1 MPHAIDEC
9 TRTRIPAAPVRA
21 RLTNRSVAAERPGAV
36 LLPSGHQLR
45 PVAGGA
51 AGIDHRRVLA
61 CQQRLWALLGRPA
74 DETPELPVTG
84 SEAFLYG
91 LHAPDGAELLG
102 CVQVERHG
110 RDGSPADVTWWL
122 LDRLAG
128 TDLDATFDAV
138 VRAWAAEHW
147 CADRVRLIG
156 RDARWQQWLADP
168 LTSPHPRAGTPD
180 PGPAR
185 GARLPAVAR

>member
-1 MPHAIDEC
+1 VPHAIDEC
-9 TRTRIPAAPVRA
+9 TRTRVPAAPVRV
-21 RLTNRSVAAERPGAV
+21 RRTGPPAATERPGAV
-36 LLPSGHQLR
+36 QLPSGHQLR
-45 PVAGGA
+45 PVAGG
-51 AGIDHRRVLA
+51 IDHRRVLA
-61 CQQRLWALLGRPA
+61 CQLRLWALLGRPA
-74 DETPELPVTG
+74 DEAPELPVTG

-110 RDGSPADVTWWL
+110 RDGSPADVTWWV

-168 LTSPHPRAGTPD
+168 LTSPHPWGRTPD

-185 GARLPAVAR
+185 AAHLPAVAR